1 MVNMTSSN
9 SMQYIGLILLA
20 AILLQTIAVA
30 VTFIYFSNVLTTMK
44 ETFSKS
50 SVSCLMRGNIR
61 TIKGIDPSSTE
72 LKDDPCWQVTQQL
85 HFLIEKSM
93 SNRYQK
99 EITSAIKDEVT
110 RMLPSLVIQDQ
121 ETAPRPKIAAHVTG
135 SLPPGTDKD
144 LKGPL
149 NRKVQGQKIQSWES
163 KKGLAFLQNVQLS
176 EGELVMPQSGLY
188 YIYSQI
194 YFRHTMSPDEEYADD
209 AAGDSA
215 GGGSSVRGKPMLQ
228 YVYKKMGSYPVPILL
243 MKNARTTCWSRD
255 TEYSLYSIYQAG
267 LFQLGAGDRVFVTV
281 SNMSTIDM
289 DEKSSFFG
297 AFLVS

>member
-1 MVNMTSSN
+1 M
-9 SMQYIGLILLA
+9 A

-30 VTFIYFSNVLTTMK
+30 VTFIYFSNVLSTMK

-50 SVSCLMRGNIR
+50 SVSCLMRANLR
-61 TIKGIDPSSTE
+61 TIKGIDPSASDV
-72 LKDDPCWQVTQQL
+72 KDDPCWQVTQQL

-99 EITSAIKDEVT
+99 EITSAIKDEVN

-135 SLPPGTDKD
+135 SLPPETDKD
-144 LKGPL
+144 LRGPS
-149 NRKVQGQKIQSWES
+149 NKKVYGQKIQSWES
-163 KKGLAFLQNVQLS
+163 EKGLAFLQNVQLS
-176 EGELVMPQSGLY
+176 DGELVVPQAGLY
-188 YIYSQI
+188 YIYSQT
-194 YFRHTMSPDEEYADD
+194 YFRHMAELEEEDAKEADE
-209 AAGDSA
+209 G
-215 GGGSSVRGKPMLQ
+215 SVRGKPMLQ

-281 SNMSTIDM
+281 SNVSTIDM